1 MAAEVSSDG
10 HIDTA
15 FLDTVLANIQ
25 TTWTSKVQLNG
36 IDTIFKL
43 DTVAEVTAISE
54 DSFQC
59 LGRLVL
65 TKPDRMLYG
74 PSKQPLNVKGRFEGT
89 FRYKGRSVQQPVFVV
104 KGLKTNLLGLLAI
117 TWLNLAARIDHTTD
131 AGAE

>member
-89 FRYKGRSVQQPVFVV
+89 FRYKGCSVQQPVFVV